1 MLESPGD
8 PDDRHAQAR
17 MKEMYRLIT
26 LVTTWFD
33 DVQRLDADALQQL
46 MKMGAKVQKLLE
58 MKNKL
63 AVVVGGKS
71 K

>member
-1 MLESPGD
+1 
-8 PDDRHAQAR
+8 

-33 DVQRLDADALQQL
+33 DVQKLDADALQQL